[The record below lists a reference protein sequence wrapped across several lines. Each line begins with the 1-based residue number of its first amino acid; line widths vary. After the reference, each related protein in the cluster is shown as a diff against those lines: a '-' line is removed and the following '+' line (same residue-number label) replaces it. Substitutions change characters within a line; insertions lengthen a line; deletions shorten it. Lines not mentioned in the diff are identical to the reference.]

1 MIHLLASVPL
11 KLRDIAPVNFV
22 PMAVLLIL
30 LVQRE
35 IIRARPGQ
43 QLQQRT
49 ALRLL
54 NLAVLPLLALFLLFA
69 GLSAYTV
76 AG

>member
-1 MIHLLASVPL
+1 MTYLLASVPL
-11 KLRDIAPVNFV
+11 KLREIAPVNFV
-22 PMAVLLIL
+22 PLAVLLIL

-35 IIRARPGQ
+35 VIRARPGQ

-54 NLAVLPLLALFLLFA
+54 DLAILPLLALFLFFA
-69 GLSAYTV
+69 GLNAYTV